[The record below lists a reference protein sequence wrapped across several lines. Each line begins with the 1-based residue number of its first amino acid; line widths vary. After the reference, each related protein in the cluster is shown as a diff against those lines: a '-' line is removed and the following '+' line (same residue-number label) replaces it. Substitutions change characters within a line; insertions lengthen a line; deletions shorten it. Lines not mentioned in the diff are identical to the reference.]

1 MNSLDVVDTNR
12 IKMIAKRIKESR
24 KNTLISL
31 QEMADFIGIGY
42 EQYRRIEAG
51 NVLVKTEYIISI
63 SSILNVSTDYL
74 LFGVTEKEIIN
85 RELASLIND
94 LSPEDTMK
102 ALKVLKAIFT

>member
-12 IKMIAKRIKESR
+12 IKMIAKRIKETR

-51 NVLVKTEYIISI
+51 NVLFKTEYIISI

-74 LFGVTEKEIIN
+74 LFGMTEKEIIN

>member
-12 IKMIAKRIKESR
+12 IKMIAKRIKETR

-74 LFGVTEKEIIN
+74 LFGMTEKEIIN

>member
-12 IKMIAKRIKESR
+12 IKMIAKRIKETR
-24 KNTLISL
+24 INTLISL

-74 LFGVTEKEIIN
+74 LFGMTEKEIIN

>member
-1 MNSLDVVDTNR
+1 MNSLDVVDTSR
-12 IKMIAKRIKESR
+12 IKMIAKRIKETR
-24 KNTLISL
+24 KKTLISL

-63 SSILNVSTDYL
+63 SSILNVSADYL
-74 LFGVTEKEIIN
+74 LFGMTEKEIIN

>member
-1 MNSLDVVDTNR
+1 MNSLDVVDINR
-12 IKMIAKRIKESR
+12 IKMIAKRIKETR
-24 KNTLISL
+24 KKTLISL
-31 QEMADFIGIGY
+31 QDMADSIGIGY

-51 NVLVKTEYIISI
+51 NVMVKTEYLISI

-74 LFGVTEKEIIN
+74 LFGITQDEIMN

-102 ALKVLKAIFT
+102 ALKVLKAVFA

>member
-12 IKMIAKRIKESR
+12 IKMIAKRIKETR

-74 LFGVTEKEIIN
+74 LFGMTEKEIIN

-94 LSPEDTMK
+94 LSSEDTMK

>member
-12 IKMIAKRIKESR
+12 IKMIAKRIKETR

>member
-12 IKMIAKRIKESR
+12 IKMIAKRIKETR
-24 KNTLISL
+24 KKTLISL

-74 LFGVTEKEIIN
+74 LFGMTEKEIIN

>member
-1 MNSLDVVDTNR
+1 MDVVDTNR
-12 IKMIAKRIKESR
+12 IKMIAKRIKETR

-74 LFGVTEKEIIN
+74 LFGMTEKEIIN

>member
-12 IKMIAKRIKESR
+12 IKMIAKRIKETR

-74 LFGVTEKEIIN
+74 LFGMTE
-85 RELASLIND
+85 
-94 LSPEDTMK
+94 T
-102 ALKVLKAIFT
+102 

>member
-12 IKMIAKRIKESR
+12 IKMIAKRIKETR

-74 LFGVTEKEIIN
+74 LFGMTKKEIIN

>member
-12 IKMIAKRIKESR
+12 MKMIAKRIKETR

-74 LFGVTEKEIIN
+74 LFGMTEKEIIN

-94 LSPEDTMK
+94 LSPEDT
-102 ALKVLKAIFT
+102 LKVLKAIFT